1 MSSELPLPPRRGR
14 RDNGLDAATYI
25 PLADVDPR
33 IGEHLLDVLRLA
45 GVPAYLEP
53 SADVEPYTRALALPS
68 PPTDRLWVDREQ
80 RVAAREIVETEVGN
94 PRPQIPE
101 IPGDDR
107 PSRGLTDA
115 EEEQAWQ
122 RIIAGFATEPDV
134 RVPPWPVVEDIPDGN
149 EDEDHRS
156 APATGG
162 SGLERRDLVGH
173 TDGWRRQDGLLDH
186 LDQPDPP
193 GSPEDEE
200 EEEHYVPPPPP
211 PIPRLS
217 KQAVIA
223 IILLGGG
230 GLLVVAPTLLGFDET
245 SGKSFGV
252 VAIVIAA
259 VLLIWRLGER
269 RSDDGPDD
277 GAVV

>member
-33 IGEHLLDVLRLA
+33 IGEHLLDVLKLA

-80 RVAAREIVETEVGN
+80 RTTARDIVEAEVGN
-94 PRPQIPE
+94 PRPRVPS
-101 IPGDDR
+101 DDR
-107 PSRGLTDA
+107 PSHGLTDA
-115 EEEQAWQ
+115 EEEQAWE
-122 RIIAGFATEPDV
+122 RIVAGFSQDSDV
-134 RVPPWPVVEDIPDGN
+134 PVPPWPVVEDVSPT
-149 EDEDHRS
+149 DEDPRDRS
-156 APATGG
+156 GDDGEWRGYGSRTAGIHADAPTAGPFA
-162 SGLERRDLVGH
+162 SDY
-173 TDGWRRQDGLLDH
+173 LDH
-186 LDQPDPP
+186 PDHRDHPADP
-193 GSPEDEE
+193 D
-200 EEEHYVPPPPP
+200 EEHYVPPPPP

-217 KQAVIA
+217 KHALVAVV
-223 IILLGGG
+223 
-230 GLLVVAPTLLGFDET
+230 LLVVGGLMLINPNTLGFDDT
-245 SGKSFGV
+245 TGMGLGV
-252 VAIVIAA
+252 VAIVVAA
-259 VLLIWRLGER
+259 GLLIWRLGER

>member
-80 RVAAREIVETEVGN
+80 RVAARQIVETEVGN
-94 PRPQIPE
+94 PRPRIPE

-122 RIIAGFATEPDV
+122 RIVAGFAAEPDV
-134 RVPPWPVVEDIPDGN
+134 TVPPWPVVEDIPDGN
-149 EDEDHRS
+149 EDEDHRP
-156 APATGG
+156 APAAGG
-162 SGLERRDLVGH
+162 SGPDRRDLAGV
-173 TDGWRRQDGLLDH
+173 DGWRRQDGLLDH

-193 GSPEDEE
+193 GPPED

-223 IILLGGG
+223 IILLGTG
-230 GLLVVAPTLLGFDET
+230 GLMVVAPTLLGFDET

-259 VLLIWRLGER
+259 VLLVWRLGER